1 MSFGLGKI
9 FSRGLSTL
17 PPVRDRVMIRAAAN
31 THDEIKDS
39 VRALCSKFPGEYW
52 QVQDREKLYP
62 KEFVDELT
70 QSGYLSLLIPE
81 KYGGSGLGLEE
92 ACVVMEEI
100 HRSGCNGGAAHAQM
114 YTMGTILRYGSEE
127 QKQEYLP
134 KIARGE
140 LRLQAFG
147 VSEPNSGTDTLSLET
162 IARPHVQDGVEGYMI
177 NGTKLWTSR
186 AEHSDLM
193 LLLARTGDSNTPRR
207 DCLSTFLIDMRK
219 ETKLTIKPIETMV
232 NHSTCQVF
240 FDNLFVPKGNLVG
253 EEGSGFRYILGSM
266 NAERILIASECIGDA
281 RFFIDRAT
289 TYSKERVVFGRPI
302 GQNQGIQFPISQAY
316 VNIEAASLMV
326 QAAAA
331 LYSSNQDCGPQA
343 NMAKYL
349 ASEASWAAGEACM
362 QTYGGFAFAT
372 EYDIERKWR
381 EARLYR
387 IAPISSNLILT
398 NIAEKVLGM
407 PRSF

>member
-1 MSFGLGKI
+1 MQSEFSSHQSVLGM
-9 FSRGLSTL
+9 
-17 PPVRDRVMIRAAAN
+17 PD
-31 THDEIKDS
+31 
-39 VRALCSKFPGEYW
+39 
-52 QVQDREKLYP
+52 
-62 KEFVDELT
+62 
-70 QSGYLSLLIPE
+70 
-81 KYGGSGLGLEE
+81 
-92 ACVVMEEI
+92 
-100 HRSGCNGGAAHAQM
+100 
-114 YTMGTILRYGSEE
+114 
-127 QKQEYLP
+127 
-134 KIARGE
+134 
-140 LRLQAFG
+140 
-147 VSEPNSGTDTLSLET
+147 
-162 IARPHVQDGVEGYMI
+162 
-177 NGTKLWTSR
+177 
-186 AEHSDLM
+186 
-193 LLLARTGDSNTPRR
+193 
-207 DCLSTFLIDMRK
+207 
-219 ETKLTIKPIETMV
+219 
-232 NHSTCQVF
+232 
-240 FDNLFVPKGNLVG
+240 
-253 EEGSGFRYILGSM
+253 
-266 NAERILIASECIGDA
+266 
-281 RFFIDRAT
+281 FFIDRAT